1 MQYIQ
6 TMRYYSTIK
15 RNEILI
21 EVTAWANLVNII
33 SLIVTEGHILYDS
46 TYMKYP
52 EQVNLQRQ
60 KVMDGLQGMMG
71 VQNTE
76 LLLNGYGVFFWDVK
90 SSWW

>member
-1 MQYIQ
+1 MGEPCKHYKFNSH
-6 TMRYYSTIK
+6 RRS
-15 RNEILI
+15 
-21 EVTAWANLVNII
+21 
-33 SLIVTEGHILYDS
+33 HIYDS

-76 LLLNGYGVFFWDVK
+76 LLLNGYGVFFGDVK